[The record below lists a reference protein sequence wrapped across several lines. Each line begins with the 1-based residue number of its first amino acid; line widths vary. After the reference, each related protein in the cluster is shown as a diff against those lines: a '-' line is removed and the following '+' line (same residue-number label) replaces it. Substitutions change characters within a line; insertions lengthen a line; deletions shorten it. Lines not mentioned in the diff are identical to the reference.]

1 MSSRFKNYG
10 LWVAIIAFIPMLLKG
25 FNIDILP
32 ANFDSIGTS
41 LLGILVLLGIIN
53 NPQTDNKG
61 FLDDKKDATDEET
74 KIEQN
79 E

>member
-10 LWVAIIAFIPMLLKG
+10 LWVSIIAFIPMLLKG